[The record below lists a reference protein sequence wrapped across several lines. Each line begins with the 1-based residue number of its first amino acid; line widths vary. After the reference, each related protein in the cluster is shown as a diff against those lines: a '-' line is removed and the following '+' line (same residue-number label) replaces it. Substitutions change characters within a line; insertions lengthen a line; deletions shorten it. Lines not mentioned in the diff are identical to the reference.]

1 MKYDTFPL
9 FFQGHSAS
17 NVFQCVN
24 GYYRKDLLFE
34 TYKTPFYTFV
44 AVIMKRI
51 LVGPIFLILQLVVVA
66 FIQTF
71 SCNIKII
78 VHGNMIYL
86 MKIA

>member
-24 GYYRKDLLFE
+24 GYYRKDLPFE
-34 TYKTPFYTFV
+34 KHKTLFYTFV

-51 LVGPIFLILQLVVVA
+51 LVGPIFSNFAVSGSCIYPNIFLV
-66 FIQTF
+66 I
-71 SCNIKII
+71 SK
-78 VHGNMIYL
+78 
-86 MKIA
+86 